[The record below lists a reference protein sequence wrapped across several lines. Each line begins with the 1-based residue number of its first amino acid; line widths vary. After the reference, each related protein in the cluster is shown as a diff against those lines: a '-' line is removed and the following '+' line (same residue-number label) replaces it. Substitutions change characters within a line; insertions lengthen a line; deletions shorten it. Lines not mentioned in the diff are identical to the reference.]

1 LGTKGDDFLYDVLV
15 VMSNTKNQFINA
27 KPLKDFDMILQQG
40 YAPQDST
47 KPLLGV
53 WSARIQAVRRFRL
66 PA

>member
-1 LGTKGDDFLYDVLV
+1 M
-15 VMSNTKNQFINA
+15 VMPNTKNQFINA
-27 KPLKDFDMILQQG
+27 KPLKDFDMILHQG

-53 WSARIQAVRRFRL
+53 WSARIQAVHRFWL